1 MKIKKVTAV
10 YFSPTGGTKACAE
23 AIASELASDYG
34 TVNLTFPYERK
45 QVHEFG
51 PEDLVI
57 IGAPVYAGRIPAVDG
72 GLFSTLHG
80 NDTPAVFLVS
90 YGNRAYDDALLE
102 EKDLCEAR
110 GFRGIGASAWIAP
123 HTFSSRIGAG
133 RPDAEDREKIHAFA
147 QRIQVLAEG
156 GVPAGAVLALPGN
169 RPYREVPAMPFHPE
183 APRGCIRCRRCV
195 SACPVQAI
203 SPAAPEKTDAS
214 KCLDC
219 LACVRVCPV
228 HVRSVY
234 RPALSEISAGCE
246 ENFLSP
252 CREPEC
258 FYPEVPKSPS

>member
-57 IGAPVYAGRIPAVDG
+57 IGAPVYAGRIPAVEG
-72 GLFSTLHG
+72 GLFSSLRG

-156 GVPAGAVLALPGN
+156 GVPAGEPTL
-169 RPYREVPAMPFHPE
+169 
-183 APRGCIRCRRCV
+183 PRG
-195 SACPVQAI
+195 AC
-203 SPAAPEKTDAS
+203 
-214 KCLDC
+214 
-219 LACVRVCPV
+219 
-228 HVRSVY
+228 Y
-234 RPALSEISAGCE
+234 ALSSGGPPGMHSLPPLCVHLSRAGYQSSSAG
-246 ENFLSP
+246 EN
-252 CREPEC
+252 
-258 FYPEVPKSPS
+258 